1 VFNSRIHCP
10 PASPQSLPRGYSRN
24 VSWYGRP
31 NHHDEPHAPGVPLSG
46 RCAAGSLVRR
56 TAYDGP
62 LSSASELDALGGPWT
77 SHGAASLD
85 RCQGRLCAAPG
96 RLLRPHSSGA
106 ARGGLAFRASPRP
119 PEGSLGG
126 EDTTTIRALQRLT
139 TALKAQRDVY
149 VLRLQRWRRGWSRSL
164 PAVDAKWLAGA
175 RDENRLDMIDRR
187 RPRPWTHFP
196 KHEIITEA
204 LLTIVGKCGLLV
216 GYRGERR
223 PTPVCLLTEAR
234 SRLRV
239 GYEVLSDRTRLI
251 LTKR

>member
-1 VFNSRIHCP
+1 M
-10 PASPQSLPRGYSRN
+10 
-24 VSWYGRP
+24 
-31 NHHDEPHAPGVPLSG
+31 
-46 RCAAGSLVRR
+46 RR

-62 LSSASELDALGGPWT
+62 LSSASGLDARGGPRT
-77 SHGAASLD
+77 PHGAASLGG
-85 RCQGRLCAAPG
+85 CPGRLCAAPA

-106 ARGGLAFRASPRP
+106 ARGGWALRASLRP
-119 PEGSLGG
+119 PQGSLGG
-126 EDTTTIRALQRLT
+126 EDTTTIRAPPRRV
-139 TALKAQRDVY
+139 TALKALRDVY
-149 VLRLQRWRRGWSRSL
+149 ALWLQRWSRGWSRSL

-204 LLTIVGKCGLLV
+204 LLTIVGKCGLLA
-216 GYRGERR
+216 GYRCEILRS
-223 PTPVCLLTEAR
+223 PVCLLTEAR